1 MKLVREHINEKF
13 TQESDPLKDM
23 NIGEINRI
31 RKSLKEFGIP
41 ETDIEIDDN
50 FEIYY
55 KRGFSKPY
63 GLIQLQLQQLSPEKR
78 TFVQEISRLQNKQYG
93 PTVDPQAEF
102 QKNIQDALNNGI
114 SSKDIR
120 KLVNEFGDEHQ
131 KKILTIPLTKMTR
144 TKQKVKEDEENN
156 LYVFIGYTEKSPVTI
171 NGEKYYKD
179 KLQAEKL
186 VKIDR
191 YNLRDL
197 QMVSMMK
204 LRAQVQYGHKEE
216 GAVYMIYV
224 PKDFMDEESYD
235 GIPDEYRYI
244 IEKYKKKI

>member
-1 MKLVREHINEKF
+1 MKLIKEHINEKF
-13 TQESDPLKDM
+13 TQDSDPLKDM
-23 NIGEINRI
+23 NIGEMNRI
-31 RKSLKEFGIP
+31 RTKLKELGIP
-41 ETDIEIDDN
+41 ETDIEVDDN

-63 GLIQLQLQQLSPEKR
+63 GLIDLQLKQLSPEKR
-78 TFVQEISRLQNKQYG
+78 DFVQAISRLQNRQYG
-93 PTVDPQAEF
+93 PTVDPKAEF
-102 QKNIQDALNNGI
+102 ESAVKLAVSQGI
-114 SSKDIR
+114 SSKDIK
-120 KLVNEFGDEHQ
+120 KLVDEFGDESQ
-131 KKILTIPLTKMTR
+131 KKILTIPLTKATR

-156 LYVFIGYTEKSPVTI
+156 LYVFIGYTEKSPVI
-171 NGEKYYKD
+171 VNGEKYYKD

-191 YNLRDL
+191 YNPGDL

-224 PKDFMDEESYD
+224 PKDFMDEESYN